1 MFRASGQL
9 LWSFV
14 RQNERGK
21 FQSKKI
27 DAAEKSFK
35 ETDNYIERRTIM
47 SSKLLHKYRCFR
59 RDAIFKKNT
68 K

>member
-27 DAAEKSFK
+27 DGAEKSFK
-35 ETDNYIERRTIM
+35 ETENYIERRTLIFFKVAAQVQM
-47 SSKLLHKYRCFR
+47 FSKR
-59 RDAIFKKNT
+59 RYF
-68 K
+68 

>member
-35 ETDNYIERRTIM
+35 ETDNYIERRTIVLFKVAAQVPM
-47 SSKLLHKYRCFR
+47 FSKR
-59 RDAIFKKNT
+59 RYF
-68 K
+68 

>member
-14 RQNERGK
+14 RQNESGK

-27 DAAEKSFK
+27 DATEKSFK
-35 ETDNYIERRTIM
+35 ETENYIERRTIILFKVAAQVQM
-47 SSKLLHKYRCFR
+47 FSKR
-59 RDAIFKKNT
+59 RYF
-68 K
+68 